1 MTVVS
6 VNDFIRTIYDFCSRL
21 LFYKEHRRL
30 IATFYR
36 LSNHFINE
44 SYQSYV
50 YDNSEKNMNKF
61 NPQAKAQNEA
71 LAVNADL
78 QTQQVIDLQMSM
90 AHLEMTVERLDE
102 VIARQDKD
110 IQTLQRQLQLIYK
123 QVESQDPEGGIAP
136 FDVMAERPPH
146 Y

>member
-1 MTVVS
+1 
-6 VNDFIRTIYDFCSRL
+6 
-21 LFYKEHRRL
+21 
-30 IATFYR
+30 
-36 LSNHFINE
+36 
-44 SYQSYV
+44 
-50 YDNSEKNMNKF
+50 MNQF
-61 NPQAKAQNEA
+61 NPQDKAQNEA
-71 LAVNADL
+71 LAVHADL
-78 QTQQVIDLQMSM
+78 QTQQVINLQMSM

-123 QVESQDPEGGIAP
+123 QVESQDTEGGIGP